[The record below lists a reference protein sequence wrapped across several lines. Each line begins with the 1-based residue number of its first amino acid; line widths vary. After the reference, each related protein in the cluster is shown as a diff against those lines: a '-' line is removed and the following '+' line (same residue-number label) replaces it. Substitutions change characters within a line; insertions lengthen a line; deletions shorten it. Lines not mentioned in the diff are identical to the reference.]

1 MVLLNYSM
9 VTAISMTKQPSP
21 YHSIHFIYTHHRLWQ
36 ALESNSSNDRT
47 MGILIRFVAD
57 ATCSS
62 PSTRRRGRA
71 TSSCRRQFSMCGSD
85 KLLEDAAGGLLSP
98 LGPSPLCDYLSISD
112 NSLLL
117 YIVQRIMISSLRAQD
132 PHARTPDTV
141 SSNTPLNSVPTGSWI
156 ATVLTAQIISL
167 EHKYS

>member
-112 NSLLL
+112 NSLLCTL
-117 YIVQRIMISSLRAQD
+117 
-132 PHARTPDTV
+132 HRTTNYDLF
-141 SSNTPLNSVPTGSWI
+141 STGSG
-156 ATVLTAQIISL
+156 SSC
-167 EHKYS
+167 KDSRYSEFK

>member
-36 ALESNSSNDRT
+36 ALETNLSNDRHH
-47 MGILIRFVAD
+47 GDPNPIRR
-57 ATCSS
+57 CSS

-141 SSNTPLNSVPTGSWI
+141 SSNMYHF
-156 ATVLTAQIISL
+156 ISCC
-167 EHKYS
+167 

>member
-1 MVLLNYSM
+1 MFCEKSPGLFFLAGSINLPLYTLFLRCAMSGGYIAWLRYHTVENIWLPTLSFRPSM
-9 VTAISMTKQPSP
+9 
-21 YHSIHFIYTHHRLWQ
+21 YF
-36 ALESNSSNDRT
+36 
-47 MGILIRFVAD
+47 
-57 ATCSS
+57 
-62 PSTRRRGRA
+62 
-71 TSSCRRQFSMCGSD
+71 
-85 KLLEDAAGGLLSP
+85 LEDAAGGLLSP
-98 LGPSPLCDYLSISD
+98 LGPSPLCDFMLISD

-132 PHARTPDTV
+132 PHTRTPDTV